1 MRIFVFCLMFV
12 TAASVFS
19 QTTPAVRKVV
29 ADERYVISYQVTAKD
44 VIFTMDDLRAREL
57 RGATG
62 QEMPFSFFGIYVDVD
77 RNGQVDARKD
87 VEYGL
92 MKNKISIC
100 TQYLLDA
107 NASTACGGFV
117 SGAFYEKSSRLTD
130 NAPFAHIVHRFSI
143 PRSEITTGG
152 QKEINVVFHCVTEGD
167 KFWAPSAFYPA
178 RDDTAAGSISFSK
191 TIAINLLGVDL

>member
-1 MRIFVFCLMFV
+1 MRIFVLCLLLV
-12 TAASVFS
+12 AAASVFS
-19 QTTPAVRKVV
+19 QTTPMVKKVV

-44 VIFTMDDLRAREL
+44 VIFTMDDLRAREA

-62 QEMPFSFFGIYVDVD
+62 QEMPFSFFSISVDVD

-100 TQYLLDA
+100 TQYLIDA
-107 NASTACGGFV
+107 NASSVCGGFA
-117 SGAFYEKSSRLTD
+117 SRAFYEKSSRRTD
-130 NAPFAHIVHRFSI
+130 SAPFAHIVHRFTI
-143 PRSEITTGG
+143 PISEITTRG

-167 KFWAPSAFYPA
+167 RFWAPNAFYPA
-178 RDDTAAGSISFSK
+178 RDDTAAGSNSFSK
-191 TIAINLLGVDL
+191 TITINL